1 MTKREQ
7 ALQKIASLLGT
18 DYEEPTQEL
27 KQQSNLMQK
36 VAEASAA
43 LVKAAQ
49 SIRLLRQDNEKLA
62 QEVSD
67 LKEKIATI
75 EKHDEAEKL
84 ANTMVQKGM
93 LKKADIE
100 NKTMELM
107 QLDSEGFEII
117 KDAIS
122 QINVEKTA
130 SYMGETGFDFMYE
143 TDAEIEPET
152 PTMADAAANY
162 IPNNKNFF

>member
-1 MTKREQ
+1 LTKREQ
-7 ALQKIASLLGT
+7 ALQKIASLLGAP
-18 DYEEPTQEL
+18 YEEPKQEL
-27 KQQSNLMQK
+27 NQQSSTMQK
-36 VAEASAA
+36 LAEASAA
-43 LVKAAQ
+43 LIKAAQ

-93 LKKADIE
+93 LKKADVE

-130 SYMGETGFDFMYE
+130 AYMGETGFDFMYE
-143 TDAEIEPET
+143 TDAEIEPEA

-162 IPNNKNFF
+162 IPNNKISF